1 MKKTQALTIAALVLL
16 SLGVIGC
23 GDKATTADAPAAAT
37 DTAAATGTG
46 AVAYEPAYPEEVS
59 TETLSAVDT
68 AQQQTHTHADGKA
81 HAHDDQ
87 KKGGHGHPH

>member
-1 MKKTQALTIAALVLL
+1 MKKTQSLTIAALVLL
-16 SLGVIGC
+16 SFGVIGC
-23 GDKATTADAPAAAT
+23 GDKATTAGAPAART
-37 DTAAATGTG
+37 DTG

-81 HAHDDQ
+81 HAHDEQ